1 MHRRP
6 LLALLDAHR
15 ARHPEDHAR
24 VRTIEDFVRARA
36 DCFER
41 ICRPG
46 HVTGS
51 AWIVS
56 ADLSQVLLTHHRK
69 LGRWLQLG
77 GHADGDPD
85 LLAVALREA
94 REESGLVRLSTL
106 SGDACGLLDVDSH
119 EIPARGSDPAHLHHD
134 VRFLLVAGPGQP
146 LCRSEESIDL
156 RWVRWEKLPR
166 LAADESLL
174 RMAGRARAR
183 LGIA

>member
-6 LLALLDAHR
+6 LLALLEAHR
-15 ARHPEDHAR
+15 ARHPEDDAR
-24 VRTIEDFVRARA
+24 VRTIEDFVRAHA
-36 DCFER
+36 DCFDR
-41 ICRPG
+41 SCRPG

-56 ADLSQVLLTHHRK
+56 ADLTQVLLTHHRK

-85 LLAVALREA
+85 LLAVALRET

-106 SGDACGLLDVDSH
+106 PGDDHGLLDVDSH
-119 EIPARGSDPAHLHHD
+119 GIPARGADPAHVHHD

-156 RWVRWEKLPR
+156 RWVRWEELPR
-166 LAADESLL
+166 LAEDGSLL
-174 RMAGRARAR
+174 RMAARARAR
-183 LGIA
+183 LGLA